1 MFTAPGGSKKITL
14 GTGLASSGMSL
25 TAGNTTGSSS
35 VVTGGGG
42 GAGPSA
48 TVNPDPL
55 QPPVQ
60 VKQNYDDVMNVK
72 MLLKQICLFLDMQP
86 ALGSSASASSSSVV
100 SSASSGFASAGFDY
114 FTGRSGHSSNLLFFS
129 GTSRLLIWPPK
140 SLQYVYDT
148 SRTYN
153 SLKLLGQL

>member
-1 MFTAPGGSKKITL
+1 
-14 GTGLASSGMSL
+14 MSL
-25 TAGNTTGSSS
+25 AAGNTTGSSS
-35 VVTGGGG
+35 VVTGGGS

-114 FTGRSGHSSNLLFFS
+114 FTGRSGHSINFLTLFWNLQIIDFS
-129 GTSRLLIWPPK
+129 SKIIAIRIRYFTDIQCP
-140 SLQYVYDT
+140 QT
-148 SRTYN
+148 SRTALEN
-153 SLKLLGQL
+153 LGYLGPFAVGSVNIF

>member
-1 MFTAPGGSKKITL
+1 
-14 GTGLASSGMSL
+14 MSL

-114 FTGRSGHSSNLLFFS
+114 FTGRSGHSNNFLTFF
-129 GTSRLLIWPPK
+129 LEHPN
-140 SLQYVYDT
+140 Y
-148 SRTYN
+148 
-153 SLKLLGQL
+153 